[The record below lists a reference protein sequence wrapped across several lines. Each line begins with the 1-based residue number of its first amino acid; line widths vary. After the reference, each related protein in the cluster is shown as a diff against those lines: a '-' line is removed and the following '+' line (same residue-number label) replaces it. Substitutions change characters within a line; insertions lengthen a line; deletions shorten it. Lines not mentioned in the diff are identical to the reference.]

1 MRPNP
6 FQSLVN
12 LLSNVLEAHTTAF
25 FTVEPHKRLF
35 NLAASQSLR
44 RQLPENLSIPIEQS
58 GILSQAHK
66 GGQTIHFDKMHEM
79 SMPSSSA
86 LPFYRE
92 GECDIKGLLIEPV
105 GGGEGLL
112 YVDTKYSW
120 GFNTKQQKWIK
131 EVAELLYDLMR
142 QKGCLSW
149 QRNLEQI
156 WQLWRRLDYRSFKEG
171 SLQDY
176 CRLLVEECARFLAA
190 EYGLLAIHEP
200 AGHRYRLIGATANMP
215 PNYLNQ
221 SFNSKQ
227 GLIGWIFRNQK
238 PLFIPR
244 LNADSSEHFLL
255 NTRESLPHYGALWG
269 LPAISP
275 SGHSLVLAFLSRGPR
290 EWSEEDQDAVS
301 HVLYQLHLLLE
312 QSYLREECEHLRAY
326 DFASGILNALTF
338 EAKVEE
344 TLLSGIQSST
354 PCIVALLQLEPWQ
367 IMHTRMPP
375 RQLRDWQQLIAEG
388 LYHNLPTNVFLG
400 QIAENR
406 YGLLLPGMGPQE
418 VNQHL
423 NTALEVSR
431 QVTPKR
437 IKKAK
442 LQPFMSVVQCPQE
455 ASTVEE
461 LWALA
466 YQRLFEAFHSTNR

>member
-1 MRPNP
+1 MRSNP

-35 NLAASQSLR
+35 ILAAAQSLR
-44 RQLPENLSIPIEQS
+44 RHLAENLSIPIEQS
-58 GILSQAHK
+58 GILSQAYK
-66 GGQTIHFDKMHEM
+66 GGQTIHLDKMHEI
-79 SMPSSSA
+79 SMPSSAA

-131 EVAELLYDLMR
+131 EVADLLYGLMR
-142 QKGCLSW
+142 QKGSLTW

-156 WQLWRRLDYRSFKEG
+156 WQLWRKLDYAKFKGG

-176 CRLLVEECARFLAA
+176 GRLLVEECAQFLGT

-200 AGHRYRLIGATANMP
+200 TGHRYRLIAATANIP
-215 PNYLNQ
+215 PNYLHQ

-227 GLIGWIFRNQK
+227 GLIGWIFRSQK

-244 LNADSSEHFLL
+244 MNPDSPDHHLLNA
-255 NTRESLPHYGALWG
+255 RESLPHSGALWG
-269 LPAISP
+269 LPASSP
-275 SGHSLVLAFLSRGPR
+275 TGHSLVLAFLSRSPR
-290 EWSEEDQDAVS
+290 EWSQEDQDAVA
-301 HVLYQLHLLLE
+301 HMLYQLHLLLE

-326 DFASGILNALTF
+326 DFSSGILNALTF

-354 PCIVALLQLEPWQ
+354 PCALALLQLEPWQ
-367 IMHTRMPP
+367 VMHTRMSPK
-375 RQLRDWQQLIAEG
+375 QLRDWQRLIAEG
-388 LYHNLPTNVFLG
+388 LYHNLPGNVFLG

-406 YGLLLPGMGPQE
+406 YGMLLSGMSPQE
-418 VNQHL
+418 VNTHL
-423 NTALEVSR
+423 NTSLEVS
-431 QVTPKR
+431 QNVTPKR
-437 IKKAK
+437 MKKAK
-442 LQPFMSVVQCPQE
+442 LQPFLSVVHCPQE

-461 LWALA
+461 VWALV
-466 YQRLFEAFHSTNR
+466 YQRLFEAFHAANR